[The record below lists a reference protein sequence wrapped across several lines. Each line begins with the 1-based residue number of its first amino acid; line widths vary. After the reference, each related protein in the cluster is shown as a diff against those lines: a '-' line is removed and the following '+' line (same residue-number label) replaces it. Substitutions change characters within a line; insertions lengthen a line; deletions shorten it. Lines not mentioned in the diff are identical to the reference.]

1 MEKFNEKLLDIF
13 EVESISDDNFIEDF
27 AAWDSL
33 TLLSLIAVVDSD
45 YYLQINESTFHDIK
59 TIGQL
64 KKYIQERIK

>member
-27 AAWDSL
+27 DAWDSL

-45 YYLQINESTFHDIK
+45 YNLQINESTFDDIK